1 MIIMHKMIAMYKI
14 TGTLTGIVGRT
25 RTPLCSKTI
34 YAKSTIGAKL
44 KLFFMKRYYD
54 IVNVEKFYRYRG

>member
-1 MIIMHKMIAMYKI
+1 MIIMHKIIAMYKI

-25 RTPLCSKTI
+25 RTSLCSKTI
-34 YAKSTIGAKL
+34 YAKSTIGTKL

-54 IVNVEKFYRYRG
+54 IVNVEKFYRYKD